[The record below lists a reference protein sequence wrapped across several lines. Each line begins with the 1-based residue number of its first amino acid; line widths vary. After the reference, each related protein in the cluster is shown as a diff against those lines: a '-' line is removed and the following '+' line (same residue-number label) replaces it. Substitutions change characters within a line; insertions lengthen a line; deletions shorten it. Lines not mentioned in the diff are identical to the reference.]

1 MRIPGFYK
9 LPFEA
14 RQDELQSRHDLT
26 EADTN
31 TLNAGGLSLQDADR
45 LVENAVGLYNMPLG
59 IGLNFIINGREFAVP
74 MAVEEPSVIAA
85 ASNAARMVREGGG
98 FMAES
103 DESVMTAQVE
113 ILEVPDLGLAR
124 ERIEAARNAIFIAA
138 DEIVPRLKARGG
150 GIRDLEV
157 RIPRPSNGK
166 STDRRL
172 VVHLYIDC
180 RDAMGAN
187 LVNTVAEGIAAQL
200 ASIAGGRAGLR
211 ILSNLTDRRCVRVRA
226 RIPAKVLGS
235 EDIDGVEAAREI
247 ASASR
252 FAEDDPYR
260 AATHNK
266 GIMNGV
272 DAVVLATGNDW
283 RGVEAGAHAYAA
295 RTGVYRPL
303 CTWKFVENDGAW
315 LEGYLEMPMAVG
327 IVGGTLSHHGGA
339 RLSLKLLGAQNAGEL
354 GMVVAATGMA
364 SNLAAL
370 RVLATE
376 GIQRGHMRCH
386 RRATGIPA
394 APEKAPG

>member
-9 LPFEA
+9 LPLGA
-14 RQDELQSRHDLT
+14 RQDELQTRHDLT
-26 EADTN
+26 EADAH
-31 TLNAGGLSLQDADR
+31 TLNAGGLSTHDADR
-45 LVENAVGLYNMPLG
+45 LVENAVGIYNLPLG
-59 IGLNFIINGREFAVP
+59 VGLNFLINGREFAVP

-98 FMAES
+98 FTAEA
-103 DESVMTAQVE
+103 DESIMTAQVE
-113 ILEVPDLGLAR
+113 LLSVPDLALAR
-124 ERIEAARNAIFIAA
+124 ARIEAERNAILIAA

-150 GIRDLEV
+150 GMRDLEV
-157 RIPRPSNGK
+157 RIPPGGNGK
-166 STDRRL
+166 SADRRL
-172 VVHLYIDC
+172 IVHLYIDC

-187 LVNTVAEGIAAQL
+187 LVNAVAEGIAAQL
-200 ASIAGGRAGLR
+200 ASIAGGRPGLR

-226 RIPAKVLGS
+226 RIPAHALGA

-283 RGVEAGAHAYAA
+283 RGVEAGAHAFAA
-295 RTGVYRPL
+295 RKGIYRPL

-315 LEGYLEMPMAVG
+315 LEGFLEMPMAVG
-327 IVGGTLSHHGGA
+327 IVGGTLSHHSGA
-339 RLSLKLLGAQNAGEL
+339 RLSLKLIGARSAGEL
-354 GMVVAATGMA
+354 GMVVGATGMA

-386 RRATGIPA
+386 RRATGIPP